1 MYEVASQTPMN
12 FDIPTT
18 QTIQTAIEQPIEFIK
33 LVPTLQKHRDDTLK
47 RIRMHHHTRYYEW
60 RGLF

>member
-1 MYEVASQTPMN
+1 MN
-12 FDIPTT
+12 FDIPTS

-47 RIRMHHHTRYYEW
+47 RIRTHNTRHYEW
-60 RGLF
+60 